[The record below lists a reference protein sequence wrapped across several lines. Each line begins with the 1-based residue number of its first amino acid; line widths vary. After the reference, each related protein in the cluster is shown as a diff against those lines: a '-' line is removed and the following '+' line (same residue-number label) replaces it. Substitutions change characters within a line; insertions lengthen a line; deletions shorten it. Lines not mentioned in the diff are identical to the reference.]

1 MLLWVV
7 YIVRGFTPRLSL
19 RFYVGSVRVLDGE
32 TWEQALER
40 RRQEHSGPRKR
51 ALWLYKICEGL
62 GIPGKSVTQGQLRAW
77 TAFCMAIVKSTKRSS
92 IRAVIRGMPK
102 RFDQCIAAGGGP
114 IGK

>member
-19 RFYVGSVRVLDGE
+19 RFYVGCVRVLDGE

-51 ALWLYKICEGL
+51 ALWLKICEGL
-62 GIPGKSVTQGQLRAW
+62 VIEKEGDLCTSPVEARLAELYAVAKHFHLRG
-77 TAFCMAIVKSTKRSS
+77 F
-92 IRAVIRGMPK
+92 AVRGGDLSA
-102 RFDQCIAAGGGP
+102 R
-114 IGK
+114 